1 MTTQHSIQ
9 IQSGAVKNPLV
20 VGHDLGK
27 MIKARL
33 GTPGSVLVMRVDN
46 RYKDGNIKTVKG
58 VLRGNK
64 DTMSIERITP
74 PKPSQ
79 LCIHCTN
86 QSKYEYLGMKLCY
99 PHYLSEERV
108 NE

>member
-9 IQSGAVKNPLV
+9 LQSGAVKIPYMWQLLS
-20 VGHDLGK
+20 DSKLADEW
-27 MIKARL
+27 IK
-33 GTPGSVLVMRVDN
+33 
-46 RYKDGNIKTVKG
+46 
-58 VLRGNK
+58 
-64 DTMSIERITP
+64 
-74 PKPSQ
+74 PKPASQ